1 MPGDEVVQTEEQFS
15 ELFLLPTSYSLN
27 HNAKKIYEIN
37 FLRTWVLTSSQ
48 SQCFQS
54 ADFVEASD

>member
-27 HNAKKIYEIN
+27 HNAKKCVIN

-48 SQCFQS
+48 CFQS
-54 ADFVEASD
+54 VDFVEASD